1 MAKFSKEDLDWIT
14 TWTGCTAAVCI
25 GLASTIA
32 TTISSVPGNKV
43 IGIDKAPLTA
53 ISTLLGGVGAI
64 ALGVKSVFTNKT
76 ATMHPTTEDLERE
89 ATVQEQADYFKY
101 SANPVQSERPRS
113 RQSPEEVSQAMG
125 CNVYE
130 QAFVSEQRFDPSTSL
145 RPELVEGSG
154 QSDAQRPRPSTR
166 YPVRKPTE
174 RVSYFDDEP

>member
-53 ISTLLGGVGAI
+53 LSTLLGGVGAI

-101 SANPVQSERPRS
+101 SAQPLQPERPRS
-113 RQSPEEVSQAMG
+113 RQSPEEVSQVMG
-125 CNVYE
+125 LMGRNVYE
-130 QAFVSEQRFDPSTSL
+130 QAFVPEQRFD
-145 RPELVEGSG
+145 G
-154 QSDAQRPRPSTR
+154 AQRPRPSTR
-166 YPVRKPTE
+166 YPARKPTE

>member
-53 ISTLLGGVGAI
+53 LSTLLGGVGAI

-101 SANPVQSERPRS
+101 SAQPLQPERPRS
-113 RQSPEEVSQAMG
+113 RQSPEEVSQVMG
-125 CNVYE
+125 RNVYE
-130 QAFVSEQRFDPSTSL
+130 QAFVPEQRFD
-145 RPELVEGSG
+145 G
-154 QSDAQRPRPSTR
+154 AQRPRPSTR
-166 YPVRKPTE
+166 YPARNPTE